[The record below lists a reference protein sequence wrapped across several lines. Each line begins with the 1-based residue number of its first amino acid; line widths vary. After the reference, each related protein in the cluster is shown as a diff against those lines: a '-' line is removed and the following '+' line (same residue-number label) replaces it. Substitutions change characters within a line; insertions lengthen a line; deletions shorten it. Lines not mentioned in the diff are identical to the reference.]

1 MFHLRKFDT
10 YRDYKDYLLNG
21 DIYLP
26 RVTLIINAGDN
37 ATSVDPTN
45 SEYGPTWLDFSKL
58 GEKFVQIANDGTMIF
73 TNQYTVDNLF
83 DYVASVNEQGGL
95 ELHVYYT
102 GTTNE
107 LTSEDT
113 QYYDKYAIKT
123 INDKL
128 VFPALDRVSKGDVLL
143 EENLFYLEDIA
154 KLNDPNFHL
163 G

>member
-1 MFHLRKFDT
+1 
-10 YRDYKDYLLNG
+10 
-21 DIYLP
+21 
-26 RVTLIINAGDN
+26 
-37 ATSVDPTN
+37 
-45 SEYGPTWLDFSKL
+45 
-58 GEKFVQIANDGTMIF
+58 MIF

-83 DYVASVNEQGGL
+83 DYVASVNESGSL

-107 LTSEDT
+107 LTSDDT

-143 EENLFYLEDIA
+143 EEHLFYIEDIA